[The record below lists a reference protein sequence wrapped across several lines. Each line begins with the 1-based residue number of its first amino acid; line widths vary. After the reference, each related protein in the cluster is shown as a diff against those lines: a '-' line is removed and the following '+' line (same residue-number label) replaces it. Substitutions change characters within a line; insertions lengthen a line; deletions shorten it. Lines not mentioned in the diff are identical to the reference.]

1 MCRHLG
7 YIGPAVPISTLVLDP
22 EHSLLRQSWA
32 PTDMRHGGTIN
43 ADGFG
48 VGWFAEEPD
57 PKPEGR
63 IGPLDAGSG
72 RADHA
77 ETNVVRPTGDS
88 LAVPTSPA
96 VPARPAVVYR
106 R

>member
-7 YIGPAVPISTLVLDP
+7 YIGPAMPISTLVLDP

-48 VGWFAEEPD
+48 VGWFTPPATD
-57 PKPEGR
+57 PG
-63 IGPLDAGSG
+63 
-72 RADHA
+72 
-77 ETNVVRPTGDS
+77 TG
-88 LAVPTSPA
+88 
-96 VPARPAVVYR
+96 
-106 R
+106 